1 MSVFSGERSLMMCG
15 LVCASRVS
23 APSEDRAVSSP
34 EPHALLGA
42 FVTAP
47 DRWFADHV
55 ESIRDPRSISGHIS
69 AAQIKSQTWRG
80 GGRKA
85 RRGERRQVGLSLL
98 PVLGTLSSAT
108 VQKALQKVKGQF
120 QTLR

>member
-1 MSVFSGERSLMMCG
+1 MSVFSGKRSLIVCG
-15 LVCASRVS
+15 LVRASRIS
-23 APSEDRAVSSP
+23 APSEDRAESSP
-34 EPHALLGA
+34 ELHALHGA

-47 DRWFADHV
+47 DRRFADHV

-69 AAQIKSQTWRG
+69 AAQIKNQMWRG

-98 PVLGTLSSAT
+98 PALGTLSSAT
-108 VQKALQKVKGQF
+108 VQKALQKATGQF